1 MATTVPLEERLA
13 SIACPVDHTML
24 DPTIQDSP
32 WEFYAELHAT
42 CPVFPMPEIGAVM
55 VTRYD
60 DVRFVLTHP
69 ELFSSSGK
77 SGKGSTAKAE
87 QSRRYQ
93 EILRARGWGHV
104 ETLQRTDPPVHT
116 GYRRLV
122 AKAFLPRRIR
132 EMTPHIDDVCTTLID
147 GLVDGATAGESVECE
162 FHLAFAMPLPG
173 TIIAEE
179 LGLDSGDIHRFNRW
193 ASAMLAMAMRP
204 LDETQMLEAVETELE
219 AQHHLA
225 AEFERRRTDPKNDLI
240 STLVHAHE
248 GEGDGDDDGEDGD
261 GNDAE
266 PLTVHELQNLMH
278 QLVTGGF
285 ETTTSALNHG
295 MWLLTRRPD
304 VQDRVRADLSLVPA
318 FVEEV
323 LRFESPVAGLVRRAT
338 QDVELNGTLIP
349 EGAMVMARYQA
360 ANRDADAFDH
370 ADEFDLDRGRSTPH
384 LAFGVG
390 PHFCVGAALARQELV
405 SAFTIW
411 LQRTSSIELATPFE
425 GPVHEPSF
433 MLFPMVELPIRFT
446 PA

>member
-1 MATTVPLEERLA
+1 MSTDVSLTDRIADLE
-13 SIACPVDHTML
+13 CPVDHTML
-24 DPTIQDSP
+24 DPAVQDSP
-32 WEFYAELHAT
+32 WDFYEQLHAT

-60 DVRFVLTHP
+60 DVRFVLTNP

-77 SGKGSTAKAE
+77 SGKGSYAKA
-87 QSRRYQ
+87 QMAKRYQ
-93 EILRARGWGHV
+93 EILRERGWGHV
-104 ETLQRTDPPVHT
+104 ETLQRTDPPNHT
-116 GYRRLV
+116 AYRRLV

-132 EMTPHIDDVCTTLID
+132 EMTSHIDDVCHELID
-147 GLVDGATAGESVECE
+147 GLIDAGECE
-162 FHLAFAMPLPG
+162 FHMDFAMPLPG

-179 LGLDSGDIHRFNRW
+179 LGLDKTDIHRFNRW
-193 ASAMLAMAMRP
+193 ASAMLAMSMRP
-204 LDETQMLEAVETELE
+204 LTEEQMLEAVETELE

-225 AEFERRRTDPKNDLI
+225 AEFERRRADPQDDLI

-248 GEGDGDDDGEDGD
+248 GEEG
-261 GNDAE
+261 AE
-266 PLTVHELQNLMH
+266 PLTVAELQNLMH

-304 VQDRVRADLSLVPA
+304 VQARVRGDLSLVPA

-338 QDVELNGTLIP
+338 QDVELDGVVIP
-349 EGAMVMARYQA
+349 EGAMVMVRYQA
-360 ANRDADAFDH
+360 ANRDADAFEH
-370 ADEFDLDRGRSTPH
+370 ADDFDLDRSRDHQH

-411 LQRTSSIELATPFE
+411 LERTADIELARPFE

-433 MLFPMVELPIRFT
+433 MLFPMIELPIRFT